1 MLGHTRRAD
10 AGTSLTPSSS
20 DPPPGPTSAPP
31 FGAASGPAP
40 DAPGEITA
48 LLRAWRDGDRAAMD
62 DLAPLVYDALHAIAE
77 RQLRRERQGHTL
89 TPTALVHEAWLRLA
103 GQRADLRD
111 RTHFLAV
118 ASRVMRRVLVDHAR
132 RGLAGKRVPDAR
144 PTLDLAAASPDEWAV
159 TMIAL
164 DDALEQLAAV
174 EPRLVRVV
182 EMRFFGGLT
191 EEEAAEVLG
200 VSARTVHRDWLRA
213 RAWLELALRD

>member
-1 MLGHTRRAD
+1 VTVPDTHHVTR
-10 AGTSLTPSSS
+10 
-20 DPPPGPTSAPP
+20 
-31 FGAASGPAP
+31 
-40 DAPGEITA
+40 
-48 LLRAWRDGDRAAMD
+48 LLRELDEGQTDAANR
-62 DLAPLVYDALHAIAE
+62 LAPLVYDELHLIAVNA
-77 RQLRRERQGHTL
+77 LRRERDGHTL
-89 TPTALVHEAWLRLA
+89 QPTALVHEAWLRLA

-144 PTLDLAAASPDEWAV
+144 PTLDLATASPDEWAV

-164 DDALEQLAAV
+164 DDALEQLGAV
-174 EPRLVRVV
+174 DPRLVRVV

-200 VSARTVHRDWLRA
+200 VSSRTVHRDWLRA